1 MFDIQR
7 FAEEKAIPAELAG
20 ISEDVARNIMVQA
33 NEAEKPAT
41 DSPVDANDPN
51 DVKVSYSRFKETLDQ
66 KNDIERQLAAYR
78 EKFGDLN
85 AQPQANYP
93 PQDYRQAQ
101 QSPPAPPVQNLTE
114 DLIKNFEDA
123 ISYGAKQLSGF
134 SDEQVEELDYL
145 DDDDPRIKQWN
156 FAKRIAE
163 SAVYNNYL
171 SAQFAQQQEMQRQA
185 LMQNQTASAFN
196 DYTTRQQ
203 AAENFNAVRQF
214 ATTDFYN
221 SLNDIDKW
229 MVSNAQNNIMN
240 NTASPSDFMV
250 IRDFFSRAK
259 AEYDSKKMPAPFKN
273 NAPQFPRT
281 DKVNGVSGGGGGIN
295 NASLAEMIRT
305 VPWSQIPQ
313 EYKDII
319 MRG

>member
-41 DSPVDANDPN
+41 DSPVDANDLN

-229 MVSNAQNNIMN
+229 TVSNAQNNIMN

>member
-1 MFDIQR
+1 MFDMQR
-7 FAEEKAIPAELAG
+7 FAEDNAIPAELEG
-20 ISEDVARNIMVQA
+20 ISEDVARNIMAQA
-33 NEAEKPAT
+33 TEVEKPAP

-66 KNDIERQLAAYR
+66 KNDIAAYR

-85 AQPQANYP
+85 AQPQPQPDYTQQNYQQA
-93 PQDYRQAQ
+93 PQPTAQ
-101 QSPPAPPVQNLTE
+101 PVPNLTE

-123 ISYGAKQLSGF
+123 ITYGAKQLSGF

-145 DDDDPRIKQWN
+145 DDDDPRIKQWQ

-185 LMQNQTASAFN
+185 LIQNQTASAFN

-203 AAENFNAVRQF
+203 AEENFNAVRQF

-221 SLNDIDKW
+221 SLNDVDKW
-229 MVSNAQNNIMN
+229 TISNAQNHIMN

-259 AEYDSKKMPAPFKN
+259 AEYDSRRTPAPFKGN

-295 NASLAEMIRT
+295 NATLAEMIRT